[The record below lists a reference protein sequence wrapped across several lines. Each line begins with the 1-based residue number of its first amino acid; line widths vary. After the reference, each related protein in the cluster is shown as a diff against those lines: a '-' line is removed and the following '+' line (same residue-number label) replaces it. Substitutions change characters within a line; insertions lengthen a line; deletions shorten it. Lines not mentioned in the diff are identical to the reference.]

1 MSLPPS
7 DGLSRHL
14 DTLPRHRRYRH
25 RVIAIYIVSLCV
37 MLALFGWLLKG
48 QYEQELQ
55 AAEARAAARA
65 SVVAEW
71 ANGVLGQSAQAL
83 FGLEELLER
92 QTAGVPDREV
102 QVQVALENLT
112 RYLPLI
118 DELGVLNADGRAWV
132 SSGDNRHA
140 GRDLSQTALFRGFSQ
155 SAYDEVVTP
164 LYWSALDQR
173 FYLYHA
179 RRLGTAEG
187 AFNGVVVARLLPE
200 MFSAALRHMGVE
212 EGESVA
218 LVDASLKLIARH
230 PEPAQGVALGREI
243 DATAY
248 RDWLV
253 SDDRLHV
260 FTMLSPLD
268 DKERL
273 FHVKRVADYP
283 VMVVVGVD
291 VQRLLASWRQRAWLL
306 SGVMA
311 LLGALGAW
319 VARHYLHR
327 LALGYQLQARQVRLD
342 ALIHSV
348 QDMIFVFDGQG
359 RFTYIHALDAD
370 KLLLDS
376 AQALGKSYA
385 EVLPMPLAQAFDDVF
400 QQVQRT
406 RQVAT
411 FEYSLPLGQQSRD
424 FHATLSPLVSSTQ
437 QPDELEG
444 VLSVTREV
452 TDAKRAEVELQI
464 AAAAFQ
470 AHLGIMV
477 TDARGTI
484 LKVNDTFKRIT
495 GYSDAEVVGRN
506 PRMFSS
512 GHHNAAFY
520 RRLWRSVLSTGSWE
534 GEIWNQRKNGELFP
548 EWLTISAVHDR
559 NGSLTHYVA
568 TMSDI
573 SERKAAEQEIHQLAF
588 YDPLTGF
595 ANRRLFIDRIGVAL
609 KELNRHQRCGALI
622 LLDLDSFN
630 HVNDTLGHHIG
641 DRLLQNVARRF
652 GQMLRD
658 TDTLAR
664 LGGDEFAVLVEGV
677 DGSPRK
683 TQALAE
689 HIANKL
695 MAALDTPIQVGD
707 EQASVTASVGI
718 TVMADS
724 QRSADDY
731 LQQADMA
738 LSQAKASGR
747 RTLRFFDPSM
757 QAALLARVRLEADLR
772 LALDHQQWQLHY
784 QLQVDEQGRIVGVE
798 ALLRW
803 HHPERGLVSPG
814 EFIPLLESTGLIND
828 VGEWVLAAACHQLAA
843 WQHQPGFEQL
853 TISVNISPLQFR
865 ENDFLDRVEQV
876 FLRTHAPLERL
887 KLEVTETLFVEARDD
902 ARDKML
908 SLKARGVRFSLDDFG
923 TGYSSLAYLAQLP
936 LDQLKIDQSFVQQV
950 LESSANAAIVESTI
964 ALAKSLN
971 LDVIAEGVET
981 PAHQAWLMAHGCH
994 AFQGYLFGR
1003 PMPVE
1008 EMEQAVRAQRP
1019 LPPGP
1024 QSA

>member
-1 MSLPPS
+1 
-7 DGLSRHL
+7 
-14 DTLPRHRRYRH
+14 
-25 RVIAIYIVSLCV
+25 
-37 MLALFGWLLKG
+37 
-48 QYEQELQ
+48 
-55 AAEARAAARA
+55 
-65 SVVAEW
+65 
-71 ANGVLGQSAQAL
+71 
-83 FGLEELLER
+83 
-92 QTAGVPDREV
+92 
-102 QVQVALENLT
+102 
-112 RYLPLI
+112 
-118 DELGVLNADGRAWV
+118 
-132 SSGDNRHA
+132 
-140 GRDLSQTALFRGFSQ
+140 
-155 SAYDEVVTP
+155 
-164 LYWSALDQR
+164 
-173 FYLYHA
+173 
-179 RRLGTAEG
+179 
-187 AFNGVVVARLLPE
+187 
-200 MFSAALRHMGVE
+200 
-212 EGESVA
+212 
-218 LVDASLKLIARH
+218 
-230 PEPAQGVALGREI
+230 
-243 DATAY
+243 
-248 RDWLV
+248 
-253 SDDRLHV
+253 
-260 FTMLSPLD
+260 
-268 DKERL
+268 
-273 FHVKRVADYP
+273 
-283 VMVVVGVD
+283 
-291 VQRLLASWRQRAWLL
+291 
-306 SGVMA
+306 
-311 LLGALGAW
+311 
-319 VARHYLHR
+319 
-327 LALGYQLQARQVRLD
+327 
-342 ALIHSV
+342 
-348 QDMIFVFDGQG
+348 
-359 RFTYIHALDAD
+359 
-370 KLLLDS
+370 
-376 AQALGKSYA
+376 
-385 EVLPMPLAQAFDDVF
+385 MPDVF
-400 QQVQRT
+400 RQVQRT

-444 VLSVTREV
+444 ALSVTREV

-609 KELNRHQRCGALI
+609 RELNRYQRCGALI

-630 HVNDTLGHHIG
+630 YVNDTLGHHIG

-677 DGSPRK
+677 DSSPRK
-683 TQALAE
+683 TKALAE

-707 EQASVTASVGI
+707 EQALVTASVGI

-724 QRSADDY
+724 QHSTYDY

-772 LALDHQQWQLHY
+772 LALDYQQWQLHY
-784 QLQVDEQGRIVGVE
+784 QPQVDEQGRIVGVE

-843 WQHQPGFEQL
+843 WQRQPGFEQL

-876 FLRTHAPLERL
+876 FLRTQAPLERL

>member
-1 MSLPPS
+1 
-7 DGLSRHL
+7 
-14 DTLPRHRRYRH
+14 
-25 RVIAIYIVSLCV
+25 
-37 MLALFGWLLKG
+37 
-48 QYEQELQ
+48 
-55 AAEARAAARA
+55 
-65 SVVAEW
+65 
-71 ANGVLGQSAQAL
+71 
-83 FGLEELLER
+83 
-92 QTAGVPDREV
+92 
-102 QVQVALENLT
+102 
-112 RYLPLI
+112 
-118 DELGVLNADGRAWV
+118 
-132 SSGDNRHA
+132 
-140 GRDLSQTALFRGFSQ
+140 
-155 SAYDEVVTP
+155 
-164 LYWSALDQR
+164 
-173 FYLYHA
+173 
-179 RRLGTAEG
+179 
-187 AFNGVVVARLLPE
+187 
-200 MFSAALRHMGVE
+200 
-212 EGESVA
+212 
-218 LVDASLKLIARH
+218 
-230 PEPAQGVALGREI
+230 
-243 DATAY
+243 
-248 RDWLV
+248 
-253 SDDRLHV
+253 
-260 FTMLSPLD
+260 
-268 DKERL
+268 
-273 FHVKRVADYP
+273 
-283 VMVVVGVD
+283 
-291 VQRLLASWRQRAWLL
+291 
-306 SGVMA
+306 
-311 LLGALGAW
+311 
-319 VARHYLHR
+319 
-327 LALGYQLQARQVRLD
+327 
-342 ALIHSV
+342 
-348 QDMIFVFDGQG
+348 
-359 RFTYIHALDAD
+359 
-370 KLLLDS
+370 
-376 AQALGKSYA
+376 
-385 EVLPMPLAQAFDDVF
+385 MPDVF
-400 QQVQRT
+400 RQVQRT

-444 VLSVTREV
+444 ALSVTREV

-609 KELNRHQRCGALI
+609 RELNRYQRCGALI

-630 HVNDTLGHHIG
+630 YVNDTLGHHIG

-677 DGSPRK
+677 DSSPRK
-683 TQALAE
+683 TKALAE

-707 EQASVTASVGI
+707 EQALVTASVGI

-724 QRSADDY
+724 QHSTYDY

-757 QAALLARVRLEADLR
+757 QAALLARVMLEADLR
-772 LALDHQQWQLHY
+772 LALDYQQWQLHY
-784 QLQVDEQGRIVGVE
+784 QPQVDEQGRIVGVE

-843 WQHQPGFEQL
+843 WQRQPGFEQL

-876 FLRTHAPLERL
+876 FLRTQAPLERL

>member
-1 MSLPPS
+1 
-7 DGLSRHL
+7 
-14 DTLPRHRRYRH
+14 
-25 RVIAIYIVSLCV
+25 
-37 MLALFGWLLKG
+37 
-48 QYEQELQ
+48 
-55 AAEARAAARA
+55 
-65 SVVAEW
+65 
-71 ANGVLGQSAQAL
+71 
-83 FGLEELLER
+83 
-92 QTAGVPDREV
+92 
-102 QVQVALENLT
+102 
-112 RYLPLI
+112 
-118 DELGVLNADGRAWV
+118 
-132 SSGDNRHA
+132 
-140 GRDLSQTALFRGFSQ
+140 
-155 SAYDEVVTP
+155 
-164 LYWSALDQR
+164 
-173 FYLYHA
+173 
-179 RRLGTAEG
+179 
-187 AFNGVVVARLLPE
+187 
-200 MFSAALRHMGVE
+200 
-212 EGESVA
+212 
-218 LVDASLKLIARH
+218 
-230 PEPAQGVALGREI
+230 
-243 DATAY
+243 
-248 RDWLV
+248 
-253 SDDRLHV
+253 
-260 FTMLSPLD
+260 
-268 DKERL
+268 
-273 FHVKRVADYP
+273 
-283 VMVVVGVD
+283 
-291 VQRLLASWRQRAWLL
+291 
-306 SGVMA
+306 
-311 LLGALGAW
+311 
-319 VARHYLHR
+319 
-327 LALGYQLQARQVRLD
+327 
-342 ALIHSV
+342 
-348 QDMIFVFDGQG
+348 
-359 RFTYIHALDAD
+359 
-370 KLLLDS
+370 
-376 AQALGKSYA
+376 
-385 EVLPMPLAQAFDDVF
+385 MPDVF
-400 QQVQRT
+400 RQVQRT

-444 VLSVTREV
+444 ALSVTREV

-609 KELNRHQRCGALI
+609 RELNRYQRCGALI

-630 HVNDTLGHHIG
+630 YVNDTLGHHIG

-677 DGSPRK
+677 DSSPRK
-683 TQALAE
+683 TKALAE

-707 EQASVTASVGI
+707 EQALVTASVGI

-724 QRSADDY
+724 QHSTDDY

-772 LALDHQQWQLHY
+772 LALDYQQWQLHY
-784 QLQVDEQGRIVGVE
+784 QPQVDEQGRIVGVE

-843 WQHQPGFEQL
+843 WQRQPGFEQL

-876 FLRTHAPLERL
+876 FLRTQAPLERL